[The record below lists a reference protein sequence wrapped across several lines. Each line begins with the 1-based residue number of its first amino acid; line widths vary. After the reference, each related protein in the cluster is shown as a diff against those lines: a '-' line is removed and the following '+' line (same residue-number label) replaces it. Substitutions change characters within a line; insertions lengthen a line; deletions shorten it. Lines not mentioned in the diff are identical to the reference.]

1 MFLYNLV
8 IHLYGMVI
16 RLASLNKLKAKQW
29 VNGRKNWREELTKK
43 ISALN
48 SEPTL
53 WVHCA
58 SYGEFEQGRP
68 VIEAIKKQY
77 PRYKIVLSFF
87 SPSGYEVFKD
97 WSGADVICY
106 LPLDTKRN
114 AKDFINIVKPKASVF
129 IKYEFWLNFLFELQ
143 KQNIPTYLVSAVFKP
158 HHPFFKWYGGIFR
171 RSLTTFNMLFIQ
183 DDASGELLEKINI
196 RKYQVCGDT
205 RFDRVIEVKNN
216 FKELPFIKDFC
227 GNDKVVVAGST
238 WSADEE
244 LLIEAFKI
252 LNLSNLKLIIVPHD
266 VEEKNIIKLTN
277 LLTKNELSFS
287 LFSEQ
292 KLNGNAQILV
302 VDTIGVLSKIYNYAS
317 VAYIGGGLN
326 EGIHNCLEPA
336 VYLKPVVFYGNDY
349 HKFNEAMELIAL
361 KAAKNIS
368 SAAELAVEV
377 KNYLNNDS
385 VLAEIQSN
393 LKLYFLK
400 KSGTTKKVLDILNL
414 S

>member
-8 IHLYGMVI
+8 IHLYGLVI
-16 RLASLNKLKAKQW
+16 HLASLNKLKAKQW
-29 VNGRKNWREELTKK
+29 VNGRKNWRENLSKK

-48 SEPTL
+48 SAPIL
-53 WVHCA
+53 WIHCS

-68 VIEAIKKQY
+68 LIEAIKTKH

-106 LPLDTKRN
+106 LPLDTKSN
-114 AKDFINIVKPKASVF
+114 AADFINIVKPKAAVF
-129 IKYEFWLNFLFELQ
+129 IKYEFWLNFLFELK
-143 KQNIPTYLVSAVFKP
+143 KQNIPTYLVSAVFKS

-171 RSLTTFNMLFIQ
+171 RSLTSFNKLFIQ
-183 DDASGELLEKINI
+183 DEASGELLKQINI
-196 RKYQVCGDT
+196 TAYEVCGDT
-205 RFDRVIEVKNN
+205 RFDRVIEVKEN
-216 FKELPFIKDFC
+216 FIEIPLIKEFC
-227 GNDKVVVAGST
+227 GDSKVLVAGST
-238 WSADEE
+238 WPADEE
-244 LLIEAFKI
+244 LLIEAYKA
-252 LNLSNLKLIIVPHD
+252 LSLPDLKFIIVPHD

-277 LLTKNELSFS
+277 LLIKNDLIFC

-292 KLNGNAQILV
+292 KIKSNTQVLV
-302 VDTIGVLSKIYNYAS
+302 VDTIGVLSKIYHYAS

-326 EGIHNCLEPA
+326 DGIHNCLEPA
-336 VYLKPVVFYGNDY
+336 VYFKPVVFYGNDY
-349 HKFNEAMELIAL
+349 HKFNEATELIAL

-368 SAAELAVEV
+368 STEQLVAAISNYLTNDAELQ
-377 KNYLNNDS
+377 
-385 VLAEIQSN
+385 EIESN
-393 LKLYFLK
+393 LKLYFQK

>member
-8 IHLYGMVI
+8 IHLYGLVI
-16 RLASLNKLKAKQW
+16 NLASLNKLKAKQW
-29 VNGRKNWREELTKK
+29 VNGRKNWRENLSKK

-48 SEPTL
+48 LAPVL

-68 VIEAIKKQY
+68 LIESIKKKH
-77 PRYKIVLSFF
+77 PGYKIVLSFF

-106 LPLDTKRN
+106 LPLDTKSN
-114 AKDFINIVKPKASVF
+114 ASDFINIVKPKATLF
-129 IKYEFWLNFLFELQ
+129 IKYEFWLNFLFELK

-171 RSLTTFNMLFIQ
+171 RSLKSFNKLFIQ
-183 DDASGELLEKINI
+183 DEASGELLKQINI
-196 RKYQVCGDT
+196 TSYEVCGDT
-205 RFDRVIEVKNN
+205 RFDRVIEVKNS
-216 FKELPFIKDFC
+216 FVELPVIKEFC
-227 GNDKVVVAGST
+227 GDSKVLVAGST

-244 LLIEAFKI
+244 LLIEAFKA
-252 LNLSNLKLIIVPHD
+252 LSLPDLKFIIVPHD

-277 LLTKNELSFS
+277 LLTKNQLSFS

-292 KLNGNAQILV
+292 KLNANVPILI
-302 VDTIGVLSKIYNYAS
+302 VDTIGVLSKIYHYAS

-336 VYLKPVVFYGNDY
+336 VYFKPVVFYGNDY
-349 HKFNEAMELIAL
+349 HKYNEATELIEL

-368 SAAELAVEV
+368 SSDQLLAAVT
-377 KNYLNNDS
+377 NYLTNDTE
-385 VLAEIQSN
+385 LQEIESN
-393 LKLYFLK
+393 LNLYFQK